1 MLFRSDLSSF
11 PLQTYCAELQN
22 KKRNPHRAL
31 IIYGK
36 GVIGFV
42 VHWLASGADFDEAR
56 TAVEV
61 VADSFDP
68 DIEAIKKQLV
78 AKQLL

>member
-1 MLFRSDLSSF
+1 LRRASK
-11 PLQTYCAELQN
+11 